1 MSLEG
6 RQGSTR
12 GCASMKR
19 KKKPTPRPKRSR
31 KPAAKRAREAT
42 PAKERKK
49 STQAEMH
56 RRVHEVLALRLG
68 GAEFPDIVQYASAP
82 ERNWQIGERQ
92 LWNLIAAADALCAKY
107 FDAKAEHLLARH
119 LLQRRQLYAHAL
131 GAGDYSTALRVLQDE
146 GKLEGIYPK
155 SEQAATGGVNVA
167 AGVVNIFIPHNDR
180 EALPGAANVID
191 AGRPLPTPATEEP
204 LKAKAH
210 VILPEQSDDE

>member
-1 MSLEG
+1 MLKYKQGFRCIIGCSLMAMMNGGPGRLYRLGKRCSQGVKMSLEG

-68 GAEFPDIVQYASAP
+68 GAEFPDIV
-82 ERNWQIGERQ
+82 
-92 LWNLIAAADALCAKY
+92 
-107 FDAKAEHLLARH
+107 
-119 LLQRRQLYAHAL
+119 
-131 GAGDYSTALRVLQDE
+131 
-146 GKLEGIYPK
+146 
-155 SEQAATGGVNVA
+155 
-167 AGVVNIFIPHNDR
+167 
-180 EALPGAANVID
+180 
-191 AGRPLPTPATEEP
+191 
-204 LKAKAH
+204 
-210 VILPEQSDDE
+210 